1 MTVNLPADIVHN
13 MQITDL
19 PVPDR
24 NALEHSED
32 LCRRIWEVI
41 KDHGGTISF
50 ARYMEMALYEPG
62 LGYYSSGTGKFG
74 AAGDFV
80 TAPDLSPLFAQC
92 LARQCQQTLSL
103 VQNPVIL
110 ECGPG
115 SGSLACELL
124 AALEQE
130 QCLPERYCLLEV
142 SADLRARQQQMMQCK
157 IPHLLSSVTWLDS
170 LPAREFSG
178 IILANEV
185 LDAMPVNRYLFTE
198 GEPRELGVGLDGGK
212 FIWTVMPPARE
223 KLSGLM
229 SLVQDAMPSW
239 PATYLTEINHNVAPW
254 IASVTER
261 LRHGMVLLIDYGY
274 PRREYFHP
282 QRSDGTLVCHYRHRV
297 HHDPFLYPG
306 LQDITASVDF
316 TAVAEAALAAGLEV
330 KGYTTQA
337 HFLLGCGLA
346 EILEE
351 KQLTG
356 VIERAESG
364 RQARILLLPGE
375 MGERFKVMALTRNIT
390 ENLAGF
396 RLADHRARL

>member
-1 MTVNLPADIVHN
+1 MTMNLPADFVQN
-13 MQITDL
+13 MQDADL
-19 PVPDR
+19 SIPDR
-24 NALEHSED
+24 SALEHSEN
-32 LCRRIWEVI
+32 LCHRIREVI
-41 KDHGGTISF
+41 KDHGGNVSF
-50 ARYMEMALYEPG
+50 TRYMEMALYEPG
-62 LGYYSSGTGKFG
+62 LGYYSSGAEKFG

-80 TAPDLSPLFAQC
+80 TAPDLSPLFALC

-103 VQNPVIL
+103 LQNPVIL

-115 SGSLACELL
+115 SGSLACALL

-130 QCLPERYCLLEV
+130 QCLPESYCMLEV
-142 SADLRARQQQMMQCK
+142 SAGLRERQQQMMQRK
-157 IPHLLSSVTWLDS
+157 IPHLLSRVTWLDS
-170 LPAREFSG
+170 LPTRDFSG

-185 LDAMPVNRYLFTE
+185 LDAMPVNRYLYTE
-198 GEPRELGVGLDGGK
+198 GVPRELGVGLDGGK
-212 FIWTVMPPARE
+212 FTWTVMAPARE

-229 SLVQDAMPSW
+229 SLMQDVGLTW
-239 PATYLTEINHNVAPW
+239 PATYVTEINHNLAAW

-261 LRHGMVLLIDYGY
+261 LQHGMVLLIDYGY

-282 QRSDGTLVCHYRHRV
+282 QRSDGTLLCHYRHRV
-297 HHDPFLYPG
+297 HHDPFFYPG

-330 KGYTTQA
+330 KGYTSQA
-337 HFLLGCGLA
+337 NFLLGCGLA

-351 KQLTG
+351 KQLAG
-356 VIERAESG
+356 VIEGAELS

-375 MGERFKVMALTRNIT
+375 MGERFKVMALTRDIT
-390 ENLAGF
+390 GPLAGF